1 VKGWC
6 NSVNFHNASFHTSV
20 FDIRKLPLLQ
30 KAEIVFA
37 GRSNVG
43 KSSMINKILNRKG
56 IARTSATP
64 GKTASINFYNIDQ
77 KVFLVDLPGYGYAK
91 KSDKEKENWSLLI
104 EGYFNSE
111 RRIDQVFLLVD
122 SRHEPTRF
130 DIIMKEF
137 LDATG
142 LEYIVVLTKCDK
154 LSQKQLTENT
164 QMIAEKLGI
173 EDISEIIHF
182 SSLNGKG
189 REQMLKIIE
198 DIAELENV
206 Q

>member
-1 VKGWC
+1 
-6 NSVNFHNASFHTSV
+6 
-20 FDIRKLPLLQ
+20 
-30 KAEIVFA
+30 
-37 GRSNVG
+37 
-43 KSSMINKILNRKG
+43 MINKILNRKG